1 MSQVDL
7 LKRNFSKVSYTNTI
21 DTNFT
26 QLIPT
31 PPVTVEDN
39 LPTVNDFFTYYD
51 ALFFQIP
58 KTGENSHT
66 SLIET
71 STEYIGYAPQ
81 SIELEAL
88 QQEITFLRE
97 QLLETRQQ
105 IESLTNN
112 AQKQAIDIITTTEIN
127 T

>member
-1 MSQVDL
+1 MAEKINL
-7 LKRNFSKVSYTNTI
+7 NKTNLGRTSYTRTI

-39 LPTVNDFFTYYD
+39 LPTVDDFFTYYD

-105 IESLTNN
+105 IESLTSST
-112 AQKQAIDIITTTEIN
+112 QRQALDIIN
-127 T
+127 GN

>member
-1 MSQVDL
+1 MEL
-7 LKRNFSKVSYTNTI
+7 NINLSKNNLGRDSYTKTI
-21 DTNFT
+21 NTNFT

-31 PPVTVEDN
+31 PRVTVEDN
-39 LPTVNDFFTYYD
+39 LPTVSDFFTYYD

-58 KTGENSHT
+58 QTGENSHT

-71 STEYIGYAPQ
+71 STEYIGYSPQ
-81 SIELEAL
+81 TAEIEAL

-105 IESLTNN
+105 IEDLTNN
-112 AQKQAIDIITTTEIN
+112 TQKQAIDIIN
-127 T
+127 GN

>member
-1 MSQVDL
+1 MAEKINL
-7 LKRNFSKVSYTNTI
+7 NKTNLGRTSYTRTI

-39 LPTVNDFFTYYD
+39 LPTVDDFFTYYD

-105 IESLTNN
+105 IEELTSST
-112 AQKQAIDIITTTEIN
+112 QKQALDIIN
-127 T
+127 GN

>member
-31 PPVTVEDN
+31 PPVTVEDD

-112 AQKQAIDIITTTEIN
+112 AQKQAIDIITTTID
-127 T
+127 